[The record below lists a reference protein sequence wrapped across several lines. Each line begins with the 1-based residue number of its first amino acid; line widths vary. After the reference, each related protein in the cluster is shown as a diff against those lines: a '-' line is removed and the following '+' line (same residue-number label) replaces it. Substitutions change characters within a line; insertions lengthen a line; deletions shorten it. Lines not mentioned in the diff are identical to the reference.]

1 MSADNEPLTSPPQ
14 TLPAT
19 APGDTVLLR
28 RPGQAIWAGAVSAWP
43 EGFEFT
49 LLVLNDVHLA
59 EAPPPEALAL
69 HPGERGPNAWI
80 SVQYA
85 DGRARAADL
94 NTNTPTEQNAGP
106 HLSFIYGES
115 SATEGWDLSR
125 WWVTPLPPPGLIQLT
140 IHLGHHSN
148 TTGTGHLDGQAI
160 IQAAHRTN
168 SR

>member
-1 MSADNEPLTSPPQ
+1 MNKEPLTSPPQ

-19 APGDTVLLR
+19 TPGDTVLLR

-49 LLVLNDVHLA
+49 LLMLNDVHRID
-59 EAPPPEALAL
+59 APPPEALAL

-85 DGRARAADL
+85 DGRARGADL
-94 NTNTPTEQNAGP
+94 NTNTPTEQTAGP
-106 HLSFIYGES
+106 HLSLIYGES

-125 WWVTPLPPPGLIQLT
+125 WWVTPLPPPGPIQLT

-148 TTGTGHLDGQAI
+148 TTCTGHLDGQAI
-160 IQAAHRTN
+160 IQAARRAN